1 MRLYLLF
8 TLLFTSCMFGQLSDK
23 HWLPPLHS
31 RTTSHIGQHVVYL
44 STPEATPF
52 QVNVTNGNGVAVGT
66 YTISAGLPAQ
76 FTVGNSQPSN
86 MFVTQAG
93 LHTVSGNSGLILS
106 GTSEFYVT
114 FKLDAGAHG
123 EMFVSK
129 GRAGLGTDF
138 RLGSSPQGSSDSS
151 RNFVASV
158 MATENGTT
166 VTVSD
171 YDAGVY
177 FTTPTGTNANGTQT
191 FTLSAGQSVVLSGYA
206 DNATSQNLTGF
217 IGARLTS
224 TRPVAVNTG
233 NITNNPATG
242 GNDVCLDQIVPVERV
257 GMEYIVVKGNGTAQT
272 ELPIVIATQNNTQV
286 FVNGNTIPLTTLN
299 AGDYYI
305 VPFTYFQGTFNQ
317 NMYVETD
324 KPVYLYQILAGDTST
339 HTTGMNFIPPLSCSY
354 PKVVDLIPS
363 INLIGS
369 GVNFNSG
376 GGSTN
381 VILITVAG
389 SVISINGAVTTAT
402 PQPVL
407 GNPNWVTYRISGL
420 SGNVKV
426 ESTGSTA
433 VGVLGLSGTMGVAS
447 FYSGFGEVNLTYE
460 AGVNIYEGD
469 MTIAEG
475 RAICPDN
482 TRVLDTNL
490 SPNDFTFVWTVD
502 IGDGNGPQVI
512 AGATG
517 PAYTVDSPGTYCVTT
532 SNGFIGSACEQ
543 TDCVVVE
550 YYPDFVIND
559 MPNDLYSCDN
569 TFDLSQNTAT
579 ILNGLDP
586 FQYDLE
592 FFATLADALDPDATP
607 IANIQTTNA
616 TVTTFYV
623 LVTDINSNCVK
634 ITEFDAV
641 VSSCQINQ
649 PPNMV
654 VCDDITNNGTETFDL
669 TTQDAAILGA
679 LSAADFTITYHLTQ
693 AGADAGNALA
703 TPVTAYVGGPNQVI
717 YVRMESNLD
726 PTQYSTT
733 TFNLIVNP
741 LPTASIGTST
751 ICEGTTG
758 TVTITGTPNATVQYL
773 DNVGATQTVVL
784 DGSGQA
790 VVTTPVLNADATYS
804 LVDVTSVEN
813 CTRTV
818 NGTATVTVLP
828 LPTAS
833 ISANTICQGTTG
845 TVTITGTPNAT
856 VHYTV
861 DGGANQTVVLDAA
874 GYAIITSPILNLD
887 SVYCLVDVTSNTT
900 PACTQAV
907 TSCAT
912 ITIIPLPTATI
923 TANTTCSGSTG
934 EVTISGTPNATVN
947 YTVDGG
953 TTQTV
958 VLDAAGDAIITS
970 PILSADSVYCLVDVT
985 SNTTPACTQAVTS
998 CATITVLPLPTASIV
1013 ANTTCEGSTGEVTIT
1028 GTPNAT
1034 VQYTVDGGATQT
1046 VVLDASGQ
1054 AIITSPILL
1063 ADSVYCLVDV
1073 TSNTSPAC
1081 TQSVTSCATIVVNP
1095 LPTVSISTTTP
1106 SICDDGSVA
1115 TIDFTGTPGAT
1126 ITYTVDGGANQTIV
1140 LDAAGNAS
1148 VTTSVTST
1156 YCLVSAASNS
1166 TPVCTQAFT
1175 NCITINVNQLPT
1187 ASIVGSTVCTGDTA
1201 TVTFTGT
1208 PDATVN
1214 YTIDGV
1220 MQTPVTLSPTGS
1232 AVIASTP
1239 SIGVYAYCLVDV
1251 TSNTTPACTETLT
1264 QCVNV
1269 EALPAPVANPIT
1281 EIHVCDDNVDGFATF
1296 DLTNAVNEAQG
1307 GDPSLTVT
1315 IHETDADAN
1324 FSSNALI
1331 AAEILAYQNIDPY
1344 SQVLHIRVENAGGC
1358 YIVIPFTIVVDPR
1371 PALNQN
1377 VADYEL
1383 CDVNNS
1389 PDGIEQFDL
1398 TNAALTADITNGEPG
1413 LTLYYYD
1420 NQPDALANNTANQI
1434 PNPAT
1439 YSNTSSPNQ
1448 QTIWVTAQNAAG
1460 CIHTTSFDLIVNP
1473 LPVVVPLNDM
1483 NGCSDGVNPT
1493 QAPFNLTFNN
1503 SIVTAGQS
1511 GFIVSYH
1518 LNQTDADNDANA
1530 ITATPYIGTDG
1541 QIIIVRVEN
1550 ATTGCY
1556 TTTTVQLNVT
1566 QGPAANTPT
1575 PLTYCDPNNDGIGI
1589 FDLEDALN
1597 DISGGPTPTGV
1608 TVTFHET
1615 PQDAQLG
1622 TNAID
1627 TTVLY
1632 NNIVPNQQTIYIS
1645 VSYASTGC
1653 TNFTELELIVNPTPE
1668 IVSPANPLQE
1678 CDDDTDQ
1685 ITQFD
1690 LTQVEAEVLN
1700 GIDPTTVTIS
1710 YYLSQAA
1717 ADAGTPN
1724 ISNVT
1729 NFTNSSNPQTIYIR
1743 VQYTATGCYSVES
1756 FELVVNAL
1764 PNMPAP
1770 EDITMSVCDENNPGD
1785 QIECFDLNSQIPL
1798 IVDGQTNMIVTFH
1811 FSQADAIA
1819 GVSPLPSPYCN
1830 TSNAQSIFVRL
1841 ENGATGCFDTV
1852 IMDLRVEP
1860 LPVLVAPDP
1869 VEECGANQDGF
1880 AIFDLNALETDML
1893 NGASG
1898 ITLTYYETLLDAQNQ
1913 VNAIPVANQGAYQ
1926 NIDPFNQV
1934 IYVLAVN
1941 DVTGCSSITMIQL
1954 IAHPAPIMPTLDDLI
1969 VCDTNQ
1975 DGLAYFDLTQQNS
1988 IILAANTLSPL
1999 QIRYYTTAINAANGT
2014 AAIVDPANFYGGP
2027 NQQTIWVVVT
2037 NPATG
2042 CSATTTFDLIINLPV
2057 NVSGQNNRLTLC
2069 DEDLPNDQF
2078 TTFDLTVMNAQILVN
2093 GTPGA
2098 TVTYYLNLADAQS
2111 GNNPIATPTAFVNTI
2126 AAVQTLYA
2134 VVTTTDGC
2142 NSITTLTIRVEPLPT
2157 PKMNPPAIIVCD
2169 DDQTM
2174 IGTEQFDLTT
2184 NITYIEDGYP
2194 NLTFEYYPTEADAHA
2209 GTNEILNPTTYEGS
2223 GTIIIKVMNNRIDF
2237 FGENCYRLVEQ
2248 ELIVNPLPVIV
2259 DTTYVICDDD
2269 TDGVATFDL
2278 SFYNE
2283 QLLDTTNTG
2292 QATADFTVTYYD
2304 TQANAQAGTA
2314 TGLLPNTYTGADQ
2327 DTIYP
2332 RVVNNATGCVNVL
2345 AEVTLEVKLRAI
2357 ANPISQ
2363 TTLDLFTVCDYY
2375 GANDGV
2381 EQFDL
2386 TIVETELLGS
2396 QTMPPISITYHLNA
2410 MDQASGANAIVDP
2423 TTYENTTSPGTQII
2437 YVRVQRAN
2445 DDGSLGNEC
2454 YDVAEITLNVE
2465 LLAEPV
2471 ITSPSETIC
2480 VDFNT
2485 GDLLSGLVLD
2495 SGIPAGSGYTYQ
2507 WALNGVDITDG
2518 TGVDATYV
2526 VGTVAP
2532 GEYTVV
2538 VTSAQGCVSNS
2549 SDPFTVIQSGPPA
2562 NIETYISGAFDETQ
2576 TITVIHDGYG
2586 EYEYQLEPGGPWQ
2599 SSPVFTNVP
2608 AGVVYNI
2615 QIRDVK
2621 TLNPCDGDETDAV
2634 EIINYPHF
2642 FTPNGDGINDK
2653 WNIVGLNQ
2661 SDAVIYIFDRYGKLL
2676 KQISATGDGWNGTLN
2691 GQLLPATDYWF
2702 TVDYKEIKPDGTLVP
2717 KQFKAHFSLKR

>member
-1 MRLYLLF
+1 LL
-8 TLLFTSCMFGQLSDK
+8 
-23 HWLPPLHS
+23 
-31 RTTSHIGQHVVYL
+31 
-44 STPEATPF
+44 
-52 QVNVTNGNGVAVGT
+52 
-66 YTISAGLPAQ
+66 
-76 FTVGNSQPSN
+76 
-86 MFVTQAG
+86 
-93 LHTVSGNSGLILS
+93 
-106 GTSEFYVT
+106 
-114 FKLDAGAHG
+114 
-123 EMFVSK
+123 
-129 GRAGLGTDF
+129 
-138 RLGSSPQGSSDSS
+138 
-151 RNFVASV
+151 
-158 MATENGTT
+158 
-166 VTVSD
+166 
-171 YDAGVY
+171 
-177 FTTPTGTNANGTQT
+177 
-191 FTLSAGQSVVLSGYA
+191 
-206 DNATSQNLTGF
+206 
-217 IGARLTS
+217 
-224 TRPVAVNTG
+224 
-233 NITNNPATG
+233 
-242 GNDVCLDQIVPVERV
+242 
-257 GMEYIVVKGNGTAQT
+257 
-272 ELPIVIATQNNTQV
+272 
-286 FVNGNTIPLTTLN
+286 
-299 AGDYYI
+299 
-305 VPFTYFQGTFNQ
+305 
-317 NMYVETD
+317 
-324 KPVYLYQILAGDTST
+324 
-339 HTTGMNFIPPLSCSY
+339 
-354 PKVVDLIPS
+354 
-363 INLIGS
+363 
-369 GVNFNSG
+369 
-376 GGSTN
+376 
-381 VILITVAG
+381 
-389 SVISINGAVTTAT
+389 
-402 PQPVL
+402 
-407 GNPNWVTYRISGL
+407 
-420 SGNVKV
+420 
-426 ESTGSTA
+426 
-433 VGVLGLSGTMGVAS
+433 
-447 FYSGFGEVNLTYE
+447 
-460 AGVNIYEGD
+460 
-469 MTIAEG
+469 
-475 RAICPDN
+475 
-482 TRVLDTNL
+482 
-490 SPNDFTFVWTVD
+490 
-502 IGDGNGPQVI
+502 
-512 AGATG
+512 
-517 PAYTVDSPGTYCVTT
+517 
-532 SNGFIGSACEQ
+532 
-543 TDCVVVE
+543 
-550 YYPDFVIND
+550 
-559 MPNDLYSCDN
+559 
-569 TFDLSQNTAT
+569 
-579 ILNGLDP
+579 
-586 FQYDLE
+586 
-592 FFATLADALDPDATP
+592 
-607 IANIQTTNA
+607 
-616 TVTTFYV
+616 
-623 LVTDINSNCVK
+623 
-634 ITEFDAV
+634 
-641 VSSCQINQ
+641 
-649 PPNMV
+649 
-654 VCDDITNNGTETFDL
+654 
-669 TTQDAAILGA
+669 
-679 LSAADFTITYHLTQ
+679 
-693 AGADAGNALA
+693 
-703 TPVTAYVGGPNQVI
+703 
-717 YVRMESNLD
+717 
-726 PTQYSTT
+726 
-733 TFNLIVNP
+733 
-741 LPTASIGTST
+741 
-751 ICEGTTG
+751 
-758 TVTITGTPNATVQYL
+758 
-773 DNVGATQTVVL
+773 
-784 DGSGQA
+784 
-790 VVTTPVLNADATYS
+790 
-804 LVDVTSVEN
+804 
-813 CTRTV
+813 
-818 NGTATVTVLP
+818 
-828 LPTAS
+828 
-833 ISANTICQGTTG
+833 
-845 TVTITGTPNAT
+845 
-856 VHYTV
+856 
-861 DGGANQTVVLDAA
+861 
-874 GYAIITSPILNLD
+874 
-887 SVYCLVDVTSNTT
+887 
-900 PACTQAV
+900 
-907 TSCAT
+907 
-912 ITIIPLPTATI
+912 
-923 TANTTCSGSTG
+923 
-934 EVTISGTPNATVN
+934 
-947 YTVDGG
+947 
-953 TTQTV
+953 
-958 VLDAAGDAIITS
+958 
-970 PILSADSVYCLVDVT
+970 
-985 SNTTPACTQAVTS
+985 
-998 CATITVLPLPTASIV
+998 
-1013 ANTTCEGSTGEVTIT
+1013 
-1028 GTPNAT
+1028 
-1034 VQYTVDGGATQT
+1034 
-1046 VVLDASGQ
+1046 
-1054 AIITSPILL
+1054 
-1063 ADSVYCLVDV
+1063 
-1073 TSNTSPAC
+1073 
-1081 TQSVTSCATIVVNP
+1081 
-1095 LPTVSISTTTP
+1095 
-1106 SICDDGSVA
+1106 
-1115 TIDFTGTPGAT
+1115 
-1126 ITYTVDGGANQTIV
+1126 NQTIV

-2653 WNIVGLNQ
+2653 WNIVGLSSQ
-2661 SDAVIYIFDRYGKLL
+2661 SNAKIYIFDRYGKLL

-2702 TVDYKEIKPDGTLVP
+2702 TVDYNEIKPDGTLVP